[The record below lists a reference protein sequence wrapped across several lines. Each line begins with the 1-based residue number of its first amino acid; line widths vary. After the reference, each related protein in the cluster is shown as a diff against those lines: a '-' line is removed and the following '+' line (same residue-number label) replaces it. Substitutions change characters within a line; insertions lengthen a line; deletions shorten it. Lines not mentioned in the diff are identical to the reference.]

1 MKAST
6 FVKSLFLSFL
16 LLLSYDSFNYVSS
29 PPTALTGAPSEGNCT
44 NCHNGS
50 AVTSG
55 TSWDAIN
62 ISGLPANGYTPGS
75 VYTLTVNGSS
85 AATAKNGML
94 LTVLNSSN
102 SFTGTFTAGTGNS
115 VLVST
120 RNYIGHTSSGTAN
133 SSFSFTW
140 TAPSTGVGTVTFY
153 LSWLATNSNGGT
165 SGDMTY
171 VKSFSLNQLANL
183 PTAVINA
190 SSTSVCVG
198 DTIILQGSGINTPT
212 SYAWTMTGG
221 SPASASTQN
230 TKVVYSTAG
239 PKQIR
244 LVTSNANGSS
254 SPTVLP
260 ITVNAKPVFS
270 VSQSASNL
278 CGNTDTV
285 LLSASIVNGYSYLW
299 MPGSITT
306 STAKITNTGSYTVKV
321 TTSNNCTSTSNAYTV
336 SRRNLPVSNL
346 TSDKDSSCVKDS
358 ITLKASGTFTSYQF
372 KKDNVLVKSSKDSLC
387 KIASSGTYTMQVYD
401 GFCYSQ
407 AYSKTLFVQNQLAA
421 PLLFSD
427 SKSMNQIN
435 FYWTAIPAATTYQI
449 SLDSGLNW
457 TSQLDTF
464 YVVTVSPIPQNKK
477 IWVRALSNSLCPEG
491 ITTSIKGSNA
501 TCIKPE
507 LSFNFLNKICLKTDS
522 AFVAFNMVNLG
533 AGNFKYTLQKNGFF
547 VSQNQG
553 QTVQIPVYNGANPI
567 QLQCVDTTFT
577 HCTVDTVLTIQA
589 SNFSKNQVQFNL
601 DDLVK
606 NVCATESQFE
616 LKSNRLKGADS
627 VFFFRFDSI
636 LNKAILFNP
645 TGQDSSILI
654 FPSNQLSK
662 IETYYVIQKNNES
675 SCEAISKSGLLR
687 FLPDIGLL
695 ISATIPQN
703 NKQVN
708 FQSQSDYPFQKIYWD
723 FGDSFF
729 DSINRNPTH
738 TYLNAGNYVVKTLVI
753 DSMNCGDTISLSL
766 NISATGFQE
775 IAGIGALKI
784 YPNPVLDKITI
795 KAMASAPKQVQLH
808 VFDLNGKEVLN
819 DIRLQFVS
827 GTNEFLIP
835 TEGLVKGMYIL
846 SIESDNHVLKH
857 IFSKE

>member
-1 MKAST
+1 MKPTS
-6 FVKSLFLSFL
+6 FVKYLFVFFL
-16 LLLSYDSFNYVSS
+16 LLLSYDSFNNASS
-29 PPTALTGAPSEGNCT
+29 PPTGYSGAPSESNCT
-44 NCHNGS
+44 GCHNGS

-55 TSWDAIN
+55 TSWNAIN
-62 ISGLPANGYTPGS
+62 ISGLPADGYTPGS

-102 SFTGTFTAGTGNS
+102 TNAGSLTAGTGNS
-115 VLVST
+115 VLVAA
-120 RNYIGHTSSGTAN
+120 RNYIGHNNSGTAN

-140 TAPSTGVGTVTFY
+140 TAPSIGVGTVTFY
-153 LSWLATNSNGGT
+153 LSWLATNSNGGN

-198 DTIILQGSGINTPT
+198 DTIILQGTGLNNPT
-212 SYAWTMTGG
+212 TYVWTMTGG
-221 SPASASTQN
+221 TPASASTQN
-230 TKVVYSTAG
+230 TKVVFTTAG

-270 VSQSASNL
+270 VTQSANHL

-285 LLSASIVNGYSYLW
+285 LLSASNVSGYTYLW

-321 TTSNNCTSTSNAYTV
+321 TTSNNCTSTSNAYTI

-358 ITLKASGTFTSYQF
+358 ITLKAIGNYTSYQF
-372 KKDNVLVKSSKDSLC
+372 KKDNVLVKSGKDSLC
-387 KIASSGTYTMQVYD
+387 KIANSGTYTLQVYD
-401 GFCYSQ
+401 GFCYSE
-407 AYSKTLFVQNQLAA
+407 ASSKTLYVQNQLAA
-421 PLLFSD
+421 PSLFSD

-435 FYWTAIPAATTYQI
+435 YYWNAIPEATIYQI

-457 TSQLDTF
+457 TSQIDTF
-464 YVVTVSPIPQNKK
+464 YYLTVSPIPQNKK

-491 ITTSIKGSNA
+491 LSSSIKGSNA

-507 LSFNFLNKICLKTDS
+507 LGFIYLNKICLKADTE
-522 AFVAFNMVNLG
+522 FVAFNMVNLG
-533 AGNFKYTLQKNGFF
+533 LGKFKYTLQKNGFIA
-547 VSQNQG
+547 SQNQG
-553 QTVQIPVYNGANPI
+553 QELKIPIYSGSNPI
-567 QLQCVDTTFT
+567 QLQCIDTTFT
-577 HCTVDTVLTIQA
+577 YCTIDTVLTIQA

-601 DDLVK
+601 DNLLK

-616 LKSNRLKGADS
+616 LKSSRLPGADS
-627 VFFFRFDSI
+627 VFFYRFDSI
-636 LNKAILFNP
+636 INKAILLNP
-645 TGQDSSILI
+645 TGQDSGILI
-654 FPSNQLSK
+654 FPPNQLAK
-662 IETYYVIQKNNES
+662 IESYYVIQKNNES

-723 FGDSFF
+723 FGNSFL
-729 DSINRNPTH
+729 DSINRNPSH
-738 TYLNAGNYVVKTLVI
+738 TYLNAGNYIVKTLVT
-753 DSMNCGDTISLSL
+753 DSMNCSDTTSLSL
-766 NISATGFQE
+766 NIGATGILE
-775 IAGIGALKI
+775 LDGIGNLKI
-784 YPNPVLDKITI
+784 YPNPVLDRITI
-795 KAMASAPKQVQLH
+795 KALASAPKEVQLH

-819 DIRLQFVS
+819 DIRLQFVI
-827 GTNEFLIP
+827 GTNEFSIP
-835 TEGLVKGMYIL
+835 TEGLVKGLYVL
-846 SIESDNHVLKH
+846 SLEADNSVFKH